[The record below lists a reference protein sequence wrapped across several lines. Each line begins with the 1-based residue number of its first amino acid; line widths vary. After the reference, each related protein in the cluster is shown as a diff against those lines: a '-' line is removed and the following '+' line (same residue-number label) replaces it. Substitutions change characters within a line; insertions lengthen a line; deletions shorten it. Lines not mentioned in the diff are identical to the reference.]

1 MPIIDITIPEG
12 ALDEKIKA
20 ALPAKLGQI
29 ALGYEGLSGS
39 RFAEAFTWVYTH
51 ELPATHVTQVS
62 GSPAK
67 PIYRVRLTTLR
78 NLLDD
83 ESKKQLGADIARA
96 VYDAE
101 GSPWDEQ
108 EAHNRI
114 WIFFDDVREG
124 DWIVGSRVNRLQ
136 ELREAVEQE
145 LSTAP

>member
-1 MPIIDITIPEG
+1 M
-12 ALDEKIKA
+12 
-20 ALPAKLGQI
+20 
-29 ALGYEGLSGS
+29 
-39 RFAEAFTWVYTH
+39 
-51 ELPATHVTQVS
+51 TQVS
-62 GSPAK
+62 GPPAK

-136 ELREAVEQE
+136 ELRDAVEQE
-145 LSTAP
+145 LTTAQ